1 MDVRCKYEKLTK
13 LLIKNNLSI
22 TTMESCTGGL
32 IASLLTDTDGAS
44 QILKGAYIAY
54 SNEAKVMAGVP
65 KDIIETYGVYS
76 KETACAMAK
85 KCREAFNADIGIG
98 ITGSFGNVDPANK
111 DSVPGQIHYSI
122 AFDGEAIVKS
132 AFLPAQPSR
141 FDYKM
146 YAAGLVVDDI
156 FDFLNLKGINK

>member
-1 MDVRCKYEKLTK
+1 
-13 LLIKNNLSI
+13 
-22 TTMESCTGGL
+22 
-32 IASLLTDTDGAS
+32 
-44 QILKGAYIAY
+44 
-54 SNEAKVMAGVP
+54 
-65 KDIIETYGVYS
+65 
-76 KETACAMAK
+76 MAK

-111 DSVPGQIHYSI
+111 DSVHGQIHYSI
-122 AFDGEAIVKS
+122 AFNGEVIVKS
-132 AFLPAQPSR
+132 SFLPAQPSR